1 MSQAP
6 HRSLRRPLLSV
17 AAAFLLAFVGVVA
30 WPISP
35 WRSGESYDIAITALG
50 EKNPDA
56 VGSEVWLTGVPGRV
70 DLDALAAS
78 SAPPL
83 GWERRDQ
90 VLVSYRNQPATISF
104 HGVLKPE
111 DKFLFVRHHWSGN
124 VRVEINGQA
133 RDYDLHSPE
142 PAAPLAVAL
151 VDFPAGKAAGAKPNS
166 AFLRPLAIWT
176 VVLAALFLLVP
187 GLLRRLPPGDPTNAP
202 IRDVIRFM
210 LPSLI
215 VFGFVLAG
223 TWPAQ
228 MSPDSVD
235 QWNQLHTGALA
246 NAHPVIETLLVGGV
260 GALLGSIGWS
270 ILLQIIA
277 LAAAI
282 GFLCQELSRWRVNR
296 ALVWAAAI
304 VTPLWPA
311 VALLSTV
318 FWKDIPY
325 SIAVCVLTAQVLA
338 LVRTDG
344 ALAERR
350 SYMAGVAATLFL
362 AATFRH
368 NGVIVTLGV
377 ALLLAIVYRHVLRAR
392 GVALLMTAGVVL
404 PLLWS
409 IALLPA
415 LGIPGIPPSAA
426 GSIPMHL
433 LAAMAAEEQ
442 PLDEATTN
450 KMGEIL
456 PLSEWKTRYN
466 CLSVVPLFWGPDIH
480 YDQLDAS
487 LAGPALRAALAHPA
501 TALRHFICVN
511 SLNWRLSPPVNAE
524 YGLFP
529 FGVEKLAGDA
539 HPWDMTVQ
547 ANESV
552 RAMLHRGFK
561 LTVAAPWCFAI
572 FWRPATMLLAL
583 LAFVAMAALH
593 GMRPILLLPLA
604 PVLLNVASLVPLI
617 GSQDFRYEYPVVLLG
632 LSLIVFYAWA
642 CSLSPRG
649 AAPEPLVVA
658 EKD

>member
-1 MSQAP
+1 M
-6 HRSLRRPLLSV
+6 RPLQSL
-17 AAAFLLAFVGVVA
+17 AAAFLLALVGVVA

-35 WRSGESYDIAITALG
+35 WRSGETYEIAITALG
-50 EKNPDA
+50 EKSADA
-56 VGSEVWLTGVPGRV
+56 VASEVWITGVPGHV
-70 DLDALAAS
+70 DLSALAAS

-90 VLVSYRNQPATISF
+90 ALVSYRNQPATISF
-104 HGVLKPE
+104 HGVLRPD
-111 DKFLFVRHHWSGN
+111 DKFLFGRHHWSGK
-124 VRVEINGQA
+124 VRVEINGQS

-142 PAAPLAVAL
+142 PTTPLAVPL
-151 VDFPAGKAAGAKPNS
+151 SDFPAGKAASARPNS
-166 AFLRPLAIWT
+166 AFLRWLAIWT
-176 VVLAALFLLVP
+176 VALAALFLAGP
-187 GLLRRLPPGDPTNAP
+187 KLLRRLPPGAPNASG
-202 IRDVIRFM
+202 RDVMRFM

-228 MSPDSVD
+228 MSSDSVD
-235 QWNQLHTGALA
+235 QWNQLHTGALT
-246 NAHPVIETLLVGGV
+246 NAHPVIETLLVGSAGV
-260 GALLGSIGWS
+260 LLGSIGWS

-282 GFLCQELSRWRVNR
+282 GFLCQELSRWRINR
-296 ALVWAAAI
+296 ALVWTAAI
-304 VTPLWPA
+304 ATPLSPG

-338 LVRTDG
+338 LVRSNG

-350 SYMAGVAATLFL
+350 SYLAGVAATLFL

-377 ALLLAIVYRHVLRAR
+377 ALLLAIVYRHILRGR
-392 GVALLMTAGVVL
+392 GIALLMSAGVVL

-415 LGIPGIPPSAA
+415 LGIPGI
-426 GSIPMHL
+426 GRQYGGLVPMHF
-433 LAAMAAEEQ
+433 LAAMAAEGQ
-442 PLDEATTN
+442 PLDEATTS
-450 KMGEIL
+450 KMEEIL
-456 PLSEWKTRYN
+456 PLSEWKGRYD
-466 CLSVVPLFWGPDIH
+466 CLYVGPLFWAPDIH
-480 YDQLDAS
+480 YDRLDAS

-511 SLNWRLSPPVNAE
+511 SLNWRLSPLWAE
-524 YGLFP
+524 SFP
-529 FGVEKLAGDA
+529 IGIDKLPGDS

-547 ANESV
+547 ANENF
-552 RAMLHRGFK
+552 RAMLDRVSQWASA
-561 LTVAAPWCFAI
+561 TPARSAI
-572 FWRPATMLLAL
+572 FWRPATMLLGL
-583 LAFVAMAALH
+583 FAFVAMAALQ

-642 CSLSPRG
+642 CSLSFRG
-649 AAPEPLVVA
+649 ASPEPLLVA
-658 EKD
+658 AKD